1 MVGAG
6 LAPALF
12 YTPIMIFVGAGFT
25 PALNDDNQNICR
37 GRVYPCPVLYPI
49 MIFVGAGFTPALL
62 FTLPRCLP
70 CPVVY
75 PATFILFLI
84 FLGQG

>member
-12 YTPIMIFVGAGFT
+12 YT
-25 PALNDDNQNICR
+25 
-37 GRVYPCPVLYPI
+37 PI